1 MEEALG
7 LAKNIVSVVG
17 VVEMIKNF
25 DKQKKV
31 PGFVW
36 VILTVIFG
44 TLSVMPFV
52 PEVALDAA
60 LVVSIST
67 LFYDV
72 ILQNIKKSIAK
83 KFGGDNE

>member
-1 MEEALG
+1 MDEVLG
-7 LAKNIVSVVG
+7 LAKQIVSVVG
-17 VVEMIKNF
+17 TVEMIKNF
-25 DKQKKV
+25 DKGKKL

-36 VILTVIFG
+36 VILTVALG

-52 PEVALDAA
+52 PSWVLDAA
-60 LVVSIST
+60 LVVSVST

-72 ILQNIKKSIAK
+72 ILQNIKKAFAK

>member
-1 MEEALG
+1 MEEAFG

-25 DKQKKV
+25 DKQNKV

-36 VILTVIFG
+36 VILTVALG
-44 TLSVMPFV
+44 TVSVLPFI
-52 PEVALDAA
+52 PEWVLDAA

-72 ILQNIKKSIAK
+72 ILKNIKKLINRK
-83 KFGGDNE
+83 LGGDNE

>member
-44 TLSVMPFV
+44 TLSVMSFV

-72 ILQNIKKSIAK
+72 ILQNIKKAIAK

>member
-1 MEEALG
+1 MEEAIG
-7 LAKNIVSVVG
+7 LFKNIISVVG

-36 VILTVIFG
+36 VILTIIFG

-72 ILQNIKKSIAK
+72 ILQSIKKAIAK
-83 KFGGDNE
+83 KFGGENE

>member
-1 MEEALG
+1 MDEVLTLG
-7 LAKNIVSVVG
+7 KQIISVVG
-17 VVEMIKNF
+17 MVEMIKNF

-36 VILTVIFG
+36 VILTVAFG

-52 PEVALDAA
+52 PEWALDAA
-60 LVVSIST
+60 LVSSVSS

-72 ILQNIKKSIAK
+72 ILQNIKKAISK
-83 KFGGDNE
+83 KFGGKDE

>member
-72 ILQNIKKSIAK
+72 ILQSIKKAIAK

>member
-72 ILQNIKKSIAK
+72 ILQSIKKAIAK
-83 KFGGDNE
+83 KFGGENE

>member
-1 MEEALG
+1 MEEAFG

-36 VILTVIFG
+36 VILTVAFG
-44 TLSVMPFV
+44 TLSVLPFV
-52 PEVALDAA
+52 PEWALDAA
-60 LVVSIST
+60 LVASVST

-72 ILQNIKKSIAK
+72 ILKNIKKLIAK
-83 KFGGDNE
+83 KLGGDNE